1 MLARLAVA
9 PRLRMVTREL
19 AFMTDP
25 STAPF
30 GAVLLADVIRATDVD
45 PDYPDATDGDFHLVR
60 RHFDIRA
67 FGVNGITGN
76 AGDEMVEPHHE
87 RDDELN
93 RTDGHEELFA
103 VMSGRAVFSV
113 NGEAV
118 DAPAGTLVFV
128 RDPDLVRSARATAD
142 GTAILAIGGR
152 PGVPFEISRWERD
165 LP

>member
-1 MLARLAVA
+1 M
-9 PRLRMVTREL
+9 P
-19 AFMTDP
+19 DP
-25 STAPF
+25 SKAPF
-30 GAVLLADVIRATDVD
+30 GVVLLTDVVRATDID

-67 FGVNGITGN
+67 FGVNGVTGD

-87 RDDELN
+87 RDDEVN

-103 VMSGRAVFSV
+103 VISGHAVFSV
-113 NGEAV
+113 GGEVV
-118 DAPAGTLVFV
+118 DAPAGALVFV
-128 RDPDLVRSARATAD
+128 RDPDLVRSARATVD